1 LFKQRTE
8 FLINCDRK
16 QHRRELSEN
25 LDRLHEIQDFK
36 QNLQNKK
43 DIRSKFK
50 INKMI
55 AQTHKGSYMR
65 NSQFTSN
72 GVDQMKEEAIH
83 DVLSDNK
90 IISFEDDVQSIQM
103 NPNMHRIKTPRYFS
117 RKEMDTESVKSTK

>member
-1 LFKQRTE
+1 
-8 FLINCDRK
+8 
-16 QHRRELSEN
+16 
-25 LDRLHEIQDFK
+25 
-36 QNLQNKK
+36 
-43 DIRSKFK
+43 
-50 INKMI
+50 MI
-55 AQTHKGSYMR
+55 AQTHRGSYMR